1 MIARNTDGRIY
12 DLSLYRRVTSHVD
25 AVDIQVGRIV
35 GVFSDEV
42 DLVVYIVF
50 KCWVIQIQKKKLKR
64 GDSANTV
71 PMRYTY
77 VRVL

>member
-42 DLVVYIVF
+42 DLVVLNVELF
-50 KCWVIQIQKKKLKR
+50 KFKKK
-64 GDSANTV
+64 N
-71 PMRYTY
+71 
-77 VRVL
+77 

>member
-25 AVDIQVGRIV
+25 AVDIQVGRIA

-42 DLVVYIVF
+42 DLVSFLMLSYSNS
-50 KCWVIQIQKKKLKR
+50 KKKTKKR
-64 GDSANTV
+64 
-71 PMRYTY
+71 
-77 VRVL
+77 

>member
-42 DLVVYIVF
+42 DLVDLVYIVF
-50 KCWVIQIQKKKLKR
+50 KC
-64 GDSANTV
+64 
-71 PMRYTY
+71 
-77 VRVL
+77 

>member
-50 KCWVIQIQKKKLKR
+50 NSKKKTKKR
-64 GDSANTV
+64 
-71 PMRYTY
+71 
-77 VRVL
+77 